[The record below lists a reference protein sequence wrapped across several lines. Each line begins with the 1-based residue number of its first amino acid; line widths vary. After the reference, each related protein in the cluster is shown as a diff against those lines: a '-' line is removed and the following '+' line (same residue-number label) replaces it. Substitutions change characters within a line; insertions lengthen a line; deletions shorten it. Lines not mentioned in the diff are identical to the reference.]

1 MNTFSPFYRIK
12 FRWFDGHG
20 RQLTAGGILIY
31 DDKGIWVIKEL
42 RRDGT
47 LEYNDPGGKY
57 KYEDCDINTTIA
69 REANEE
75 FYQSVEFRR
84 SMILDLARTTQPVY
98 VMGHHG
104 LPVYICYLMHVN
116 LAKLYGICM
125 SPLQFLECRARTL
138 RSNPNVPHEFY
149 SSLELVYLTFND
161 IQNKRL
167 QHPLSYRLDR
177 IIHNSVLRRKVTS
190 DTPVS
195 PNEKNVSSWRD
206 ILRRSDPGSF
216 HAFKPVT
223 AIARP
228 VTVIAR
234 PVVAKPDATPKL
246 W

>member
-149 SSLELVYLTFND
+149 SSLELVYLTFTD
-161 IQNKRL
+161 IREKRL
-167 QHPLSYRLDR
+167 QHPLSYRLDK
-177 IIHNSVLRRKVTS
+177 IVHNFVLRRKVEHPVRQ
-190 DTPVS
+190 DIPVS
-195 PNEKNVSSWRD
+195 PGKEKENVTWRD

-228 VTVIAR
+228 VIVR
-234 PVVAKPDATPKL
+234 PANANPNL